1 MHGLN
6 LFDNVLQDARFTLR
20 QLRKS
25 PGFTC
30 TAIFTLALGICASVA
45 IFAFVDAA
53 LLKPLPYPNPSRLVG
68 VFERVQMFP
77 QSNLSYADYL
87 DWKRLNKSLESLS
100 AYQGSGVTLAT
111 AAGVQRAPGA
121 RVSDDFF
128 RTLGVTPIL
137 GRDFRPGED
146 LPAAPRAVILSYAA
160 WQSRYGGEAGVLGRT
175 VTLNGAAN
183 VIVGVLPRDFHFA
196 PAEPAD
202 FWTTLHASGPCD
214 LRRSCHN
221 LYGVGRLRDGVSVQI
236 AAAEMASIAQQL
248 EQQYPE
254 SNRGQGAAVVPLTD
268 VVVGRIRPMLMVLL
282 SGAGLLLI
290 IATVNVASLLLVR
303 SESRRREIA
312 VRTAL
317 GASAG
322 RVIRQFVTE
331 GLVLV
336 ALGSALGLAC
346 AYWAIQFLTMLI
358 PANIL
363 TGMPYLHGLGLTARV
378 GVFAGAVALLAA
390 ILFAIT
396 PLVRLPLAHSAEGLA
411 EGSRG
416 SAGTAW
422 RRLGSRL
429 VVVELATAM
438 VLLVCAA
445 LLGQSFYRLLRVDIG
460 LQADHLAMLGVS
472 APSATYSTPEKIVA
486 LEREI
491 ESRLAVLPGV
501 RSVGISSTPP
511 IFGGNTMWIRVVGRP
526 YHGEHNEVQYREVSA
541 GYFTTLQARLLRGRY
556 FTDDDRPSKP
566 SVVIINQA
574 MVRQY
579 FPDENPLGK
588 QLLYAP
594 TTDQPPM
601 EIVGIVDDIK
611 EGPIDAE
618 TRPTMYVAFAQDPTT
633 GFAVFVRTAQTEQS
647 LLPAMTSTI
656 GQIDSGI
663 STFNGTTM
671 AAIINNSQAAYLRRS
686 SASLVA
692 GFAAVAWLLGVVGL
706 YGVVAY
712 SVSRRTR
719 EIGVRMALGAERGS
733 VHRLILRE
741 AAWLIV
747 FGVAIGVVCSIGAAT
762 MMEGLLFGVHSYD
775 APTLGIV
782 AGVLAGSA
790 LVASFV
796 PARRAASVNP
806 MEALRAE

>member
-1 MHGLN
+1 MPGLN
-6 LFDNVLQDARFTLR
+6 LFDNMLQDARFTIR

-30 TAIFTLALGICASVA
+30 TAIFTLALGMCASVA

-53 LLKPLPYPNPSRLVG
+53 LLKPSAVPESVAAGGRVRTRPDVSAVQPVVCGLSGLEKTQQEPRITLRLPGGWRDA
-68 VFERVQMFP
+68 RHC
-77 QSNLSYADYL
+77 
-87 DWKRLNKSLESLS
+87 R
-100 AYQGSGVTLAT
+100 
-111 AAGVQRAPGA
+111 GVQRARGP

-128 RTLGVTPIL
+128 RTLGVAPIL
-137 GRDFRPGED
+137 GRDFRAGED

-160 WQSRYGGEAGVLGRT
+160 WQSRYGGEASILGRT
-175 VTLNGAAN
+175 VIERRAN

-202 FWTTLHASGPCD
+202 FWTTLHASNSCD

-221 LYGVGRLRDGVSVQI
+221 LYGVGRLKDGVPVQT

-248 EQQYPE
+248 EKQYPD
-254 SNRGQGAAVVPLTD
+254 SNRGQGAAVVALTD
-268 VVVGRIRPMLMVLL
+268 VIVGRIRPMLMVLL
-282 SGAGLLLI
+282 GGAGLLLV
-290 IATVNVASLLLVR
+290 IASVNVASLLLVR
-303 SESRRREIA
+303 SESRKREIA

-317 GASAG
+317 GASAA

-346 AYWAIQFLTMLI
+346 AYWAIQFLTRLI
-358 PANIL
+358 PANIIA
-363 TGMPYLHGLGLTARV
+363 GMPYLHGLGLTARV
-378 GVFAGAVALLAA
+378 GAFAGAVALLAA
-390 ILFAIT
+390 ILFAVT
-396 PLVRLPLAHSAEGLA
+396 PMVRLPLGKSGEGLA

-416 SAGTAW
+416 SAGTTW
-422 RRLGSRL
+422 RRIGSRL

-460 LQADHLAMLGVS
+460 MQADHLAMLGVT
-472 APSATYSTPEKIVA
+472 APDATYSTPEKIVA

-491 ESRLAVLPGV
+491 ESRLAILPGV
-501 RSVGISSTPP
+501 QSVGISSTPP
-511 IFGGNTMWIRVVGRP
+511 IFGGNTMWIRVAGRP

-541 GYFTTLQARLLRGRY
+541 GYFTTLQARVLRGRS

-566 SVVIINQA
+566 RVVIINQA

-579 FPDENPLGK
+579 FPGENPLGK

-594 TTDQPPM
+594 TTTEPPM
-601 EIVGIVDDIK
+601 EVVGIVDDIK

-618 TRPTMYVAFAQDPTT
+618 TRPTMYVAFAQDPTN
-633 GFAVFVRTAQTEQS
+633 GFAVFVRTAQAEQS
-647 LLPAMTSTI
+647 LLPALTSTI

-692 GFAAVAWLLGVVGL
+692 AFAAVAWLLGVVGL
-706 YGVVAY
+706 YGVIAY

-741 AAWLIV
+741 AAGLIA

-762 MMEGLLFGVHSYD
+762 MMQGLLFGVRSYD
-775 APTLGIV
+775 AATLGIV

-806 MEALRAE
+806 MEALRAD

>member
-1 MHGLN
+1 MPGLH
-6 LFDNVLQDARFTLR
+6 LFDNMLQDARFTIR

-30 TAIFTLALGICASVA
+30 TAIFTLALGLCASVA

-53 LLKPLPYPNPSRLVG
+53 LLKPLPYPSPSRLVG
-68 VFERVQMFP
+68 VFESVQMFP
-77 QSNLSYADYL
+77 QSNLSYPDYL

-100 AYQGSGVTLAT
+100 AYQGGGVTLAT
-111 AAGVQRAPGA
+111 ATGVQRAPGA

-128 RTLGVTPIL
+128 RTLGVAPIL
-137 GRDFRPGED
+137 GRDFRSGED
-146 LPAAPRAVILSYAA
+146 LPAAPRTVILSYAA
-160 WQSRYGGEAGVLGRT
+160 WQGRYGGDAGVLGRT
-175 VTLNGAAN
+175 VTLNGDPN

-196 PAEPAD
+196 PAEPSD
-202 FWTTLHASGPCD
+202 FWTTLHASNPCD
-214 LRRSCHN
+214 VRRSCHS
-221 LYGVGRLRDGVSVQI
+221 LYGVGRLKDGVSTRT
-236 AAAEMASIAQQL
+236 AAAEMASIALQL
-248 EQQYPE
+248 EKQYPD
-254 SNRGQGAAVVPLTD
+254 SNKGQGAAVVPLTD
-268 VVVGRIRPMLMVLL
+268 VIVGRIRPMLMVLL

-317 GASAG
+317 GASAW

-358 PANIL
+358 PANIIA
-363 TGMPYLHGLGLTARV
+363 GMPYLHGLGLTARV

-390 ILFAIT
+390 ILFAVT
-396 PLVRLPLAHSAEGLA
+396 PMMRLPLGKSGEGLA

-422 RRLGSRL
+422 RRIGSRL

-460 LQADHLAMLGVS
+460 MEADHLAMLRVA
-472 APSATYSTPEKIVA
+472 APGDTYSTPEKLVA

-491 ESRLAVLPGV
+491 ESRLAILPGV

-511 IFGGNTMWIRVVGRP
+511 IFGGNTMWVRIVGRP

-541 GYFTTLQARLLRGRY
+541 GYFTTLEARVLRGRS
-556 FTDDDRPSKP
+556 FTDDDRPSNP
-566 SVVIINQA
+566 RVVIINQA

-579 FPDENPLGK
+579 FPGENPLGK

-594 TTDQPPM
+594 TTTEPPM
-601 EIVGIVDDIK
+601 EVVGIVDDIK

-618 TRPTMYVAFAQDPTT
+618 TRPTMYVAFAQDPTS
-633 GFAVFVRTAQTEQS
+633 GFAVFVRTTQTEQS
-647 LLPAMTSTI
+647 LLPALTSTI

-671 AAIINNSQAAYLRRS
+671 AAVINNSQAAYLRRS

-692 GFAAVAWLLGVVGL
+692 AFAAVAWLLGVVGL

-741 AAWLIV
+741 AAWLIAS
-747 FGVAIGVVCSIGAAT
+747 GVAIGVVCSIGAAT
-762 MMEGLLFGVHSYD
+762 MMQGLLFGVRSYD
-775 APTLGIV
+775 AATLGIV

-806 MEALRAE
+806 MEALRAD

>member
-1 MHGLN
+1 MSGLT
-6 LFDNVLQDARFTLR
+6 LFDNMLQDARFTVR

-30 TAIFTLALGICASVA
+30 TAIFTLALGMCASVA

-68 VFERVQMFP
+68 VFETVQMFP

-87 DWKRLNKSLESLS
+87 DWKRLNKNLESLS
-100 AYQGSGVTLAT
+100 VYQGSGMTLAT
-111 AAGVQRAPGA
+111 TAGVQRAPGA

-202 FWTTLHASGPCD
+202 FWTTLHPTSSCD

-221 LYGVGRLRDGVSVQI
+221 LYGVGRLKDGVSVQT

-248 EQQYPE
+248 EKQYPD

-268 VVVGRIRPMLMVLL
+268 VIVGRIRPMLMVLL

-290 IATVNVASLLLVR
+290 IAAVNVASLLLVR

-336 ALGSALGLAC
+336 ALGSALGLAG

-358 PANIL
+358 PANIIA
-363 TGMPYLHGLGLTARV
+363 GMPYLHGLGPTARV
-378 GVFAGAVALLAA
+378 GAFAGAVALLAA

-396 PLVRLPLAHSAEGLA
+396 PLVRLPLAHSGEGLA

-429 VVVELATAM
+429 VVIELATAM

-472 APSATYSTPEKIVA
+472 APSATYSTPDKIVA

-491 ESRLAVLPGV
+491 ERRLAILPGV
-501 RSVGISSTPP
+501 RSVGVSSTPP

-541 GYFTTLQARLLRGRY
+541 GYFTTLQARLVRGRD

-566 SVVIINQA
+566 AVVIINQA
-574 MVRQY
+574 MARQY

-594 TTDQPPM
+594 TTSEPPM

-618 TRPTMYVAFAQDPTT
+618 TRPTMYVAFAQDPTN

-647 LLPAMTSTI
+647 LLPALTSTI

-671 AAIINNSQAAYLRRS
+671 AAIIDNSQAAYLRRS
-686 SASLVA
+686 SASLVG

-741 AAWLIV
+741 AAWLIA

-762 MMEGLLFGVHSYD
+762 MMQGLLFGIRSYD
-775 APTLGIV
+775 AATLGIV

-806 MEALRAE
+806 MEALRAD